1 MNGSKR
7 AGFIGLGV
15 CALVAAL
22 CVQIVCTV
30 IVSVCYGVVQGVKAA
45 QAGVSQAD
53 MMTDMMSGLGQ
64 ITGIVMVVAGILL
77 LFVYVPWFYFGCG
90 RPKISRESARRTF
103 APRTLLVVVLI
114 AAGLN
119 YGINCLMLSINIAAP
134 QALEKYNQLMETA
147 GLGVSPWANAAAVI
161 LAPLGE
167 ELIFRG
173 VVFYYAR
180 RAVSDMKNVRA
191 AFWIANVFQAL
202 LFGVYHMNLVQGIYA
217 FFIGL
222 ALGYLCERY
231 RSVIPGM
238 LAHLVFNGMSTLFD
252 GALYA
257 WIPEESLLWCSV
269 IGVAAIALVVAIMA
283 LNGLPTAENEPNVA

>member
-1 MNGSKR
+1 MSKGKR
-7 AGFIGLGV
+7 AGWMGLGV
-15 CALVAAL
+15 CAFVSAI
-22 CVQIVCTV
+22 CVQIVCAV
-30 IVSVCYGVVQGVKAA
+30 AVSIVYGVAQGIKAA
-45 QAGVSQAD
+45 QAGIGQAD
-53 MMTDMMSGLGQ
+53 MAAELMSGLGQ

-77 LFVYVPWFYFGCG
+77 LFVYIPWYYFGCG
-90 RPKISRESARRTF
+90 RPRISREVAGRAF
-103 APRTLLVVVLI
+103 APRTLVVVVVI

-119 YGINCLMLSINIAAP
+119 YGINCLLLSVNIAVP
-134 QALEKYNQLMETA
+134 QALESYNQLMETA

-180 RAVSDMKNVRA
+180 RAVSGMKNAKA
-191 AFWIANVFQAL
+191 AFWIANIFQAR
-202 LFGVYHMNLVQGIYA
+202 LFGLYHMNLVQGIYA
-217 FFIGL
+217 FIIGL
-222 ALGYLCERY
+222 ALGYLCQRY

-257 WIPEESLLWCSV
+257 WIPEESLLWCCV
-269 IGVAAIALVVAIMA
+269 IGAAGIALVAAVMV
-283 LNGLPTAENEPNVA
+283 LNGLPTVEGEPDIA

>member
-180 RAVSDMKNVRA
+180 RAVSDMKNARA

-269 IGVAAIALVVAIMA
+269 IGVAAIALVVAVMA

>member
-180 RAVSDMKNVRA
+180 RAVSDMKNARA

-257 WIPEESLLWCSV
+257 WIPEESLFWCSV
-269 IGVAAIALVVAIMA
+269 IGVAAIALVVAVMA

>member
-90 RPKISRESARRTF
+90 RPKISRESAGRTF
-103 APRTLLVVVLI
+103 SPRTLLVVVLI

-180 RAVSDMKNVRA
+180 RAVSDMKNARA

-222 ALGYLCERY
+222 ALGYLCQRY

-257 WIPEESLLWCSV
+257 WIPDESLLWCSV
-269 IGVAAIALVVAIMA
+269 IGVAGIALVVAVIA